1 MRYKTYKNMEKAT
14 KMIMQKGYDKNTANE
29 IAMKCFDHVKENY
42 KRNGMAIEWY
52 IDKISVNQ

>member
-29 IAMKCFDHVKENY
+29 IAMKCFDNVKENY
-42 KRNGMAIEWY
+42 NKNGMAVEWY
-52 IDKISVNQ
+52 IDKISASQ